1 MDKFTKHTEYRS
13 TDKNM
18 WLDCTDINE
27 KGETLLV
34 NIHQCEM
41 DFDHKYGLGYLW
53 KREGRID
60 GSFKT
65 WWNIDCYVYR
75 NVDGWNTCHGGYN
88 PQEMTYRSKPDRD
101 GHVCIRPVIDFDWML
116 EDTNENL
123 ERILNEIYRRFM
135 VCESRHIAPA
145 DYYKA

>member
-1 MDKFTKHTEYRS
+1 MDKFTRHPEYRS

-18 WLDCTDINE
+18 WLNCIDTNE
-27 KGETLLV
+27 RGETLLV

-53 KREGRID
+53 KRDGRID

-65 WWNIDCYVYR
+65 WWHIDCYVHSPKK
-75 NVDGWNTCHGGYN
+75 CCFAGYN
-88 PQEMTYRSKPDRD
+88 PQEMTYKSKPDRD
-101 GHVCIRPVIDFDWML
+101 GHVCVRGVIDFDWLL
-116 EDTNENL
+116 EDTDKNL

-135 VCESRHIAPA
+135 RCEPRHIAPE
-145 DYYKA
+145 DYIKA